1 MKILD
6 VDGFQ
11 KGITEIE
18 ETLSSQKKQAD
29 QMANAIQGVTDLEEA
44 FKGKGGNAIRDFYRS
59 KHLPLLEQYQT
70 FLSDYQTVI
79 KQMNDALQNLEP
91 APDGFMNEAFLENE
105 LEAGLRLAKQTTEQ
119 LTSEANNTIGSV
131 SDIVTLPKIEDE
143 TCVQYVAKAE
153 RGIDQSIEKLYE
165 FDHAQTASLSSLQ
178 GQVDAL
184 EKQIMQLHP
193 AFQKL
198 HAKPVLSIYGGQ
210 KGMPQQLSFSNV
222 GENVNGLINDSGN
235 LGALLEKTKNVLN
248 SKKIQM
254 IMEKTY
260 QIVASLP
267 VWGISRQG
275 VYTWFEKLVLNE
287 NAKVSSKD
295 GDRQHGE
302 NKPKYTGTNQVE
314 NMSTADESNGSEVTI
329 VDNQIQNP
337 NDVQVTKKVQVF
349 DEIEGE
355 IDGFYYVYSNG
366 QIIWEHITRSDQ
378 VFYKE
383 VDEVPESRVGG
394 ARELDSLLDETPLEF
409 LEWINPKGFAMK
421 MGRKGVRFVT
431 KSFVKRVSKKKV
443 KKDKVKDTKKVEGV
457 SKGTDDVGKGAS
469 VADDIFKQG
478 KKVVDKFNIED
489 AYVKP
494 KHLSTTKGNGAKFLG
509 DSKGAAEQILK
520 DSMKNGKV
528 QSITDNGLTK
538 MGKQSYSVTIDAG
551 KTIGTRG
558 ENLIKVVLS
567 EDGGMLSAYPIK

>member
-11 KGITEIE
+11 KGIKEID

-29 QMANAIQGVTDLEEA
+29 QMAKALQGVTDLDEA

-70 FLSDYQTVI
+70 FLSDYQSVI
-79 KQMNDALQNLEP
+79 KQMNDALQKLEP
-91 APDGFMNEAFLENE
+91 APDGFMNEGFLDNE
-105 LEAGLRLAKQTTEQ
+105 LEAGLRLAKQTTVQ

-143 TCVQYVAKAE
+143 TCVQYVDKAE
-153 RGIDQSIEKLYE
+153 REIDQSIEKLYE

-198 HAKPVLSIYGGQ
+198 HAKPILSIYGGQ
-210 KGMPQQLSFSNV
+210 KGMPQQISFSNV
-222 GENVNGLINDSGN
+222 GENVNELINGSGN

-248 SKKIQM
+248 LKKIQM

-267 VWGISRQG
+267 VWGISRRG

-287 NAKVSSKD
+287 NAKVSSD

-302 NKPKYTGTNQVE
+302 NEPKYTGANQVE

-337 NDVQVTKKVQVF
+337 NEVQVTKKVQVF
-349 DEIEGE
+349 DEIEGK

-378 VFYKE
+378 IFYKE

-394 ARELDSLLDETPLEF
+394 ARELDSLLDETPLEI

-421 MGRKGVRFVT
+421 IGRKGVRFVT

-443 KKDKVKDTKKVEGV
+443 KKDKVKGTKKGEGE
-457 SKGTDDVGKGAS
+457 SKE
-469 VADDIFKQG
+469 
-478 KKVVDKFNIED
+478 KVV
-489 AYVKP
+489 
-494 KHLSTTKGNGAKFLG
+494 KG
-509 DSKGAAEQILK
+509 
-520 DSMKNGKV
+520 
-528 QSITDNGLTK
+528 
-538 MGKQSYSVTIDAG
+538 AG
-551 KTIGTRG
+551 KTDVKLDLKTPDTFKNAKINDVEKYLDKTLKGYTKKPLKKGEGFRYYDGKGNSYQINYGYKNASDAVHGGPYFKATIGNEIIRIP
-558 ENLIKVVLS
+558 LIK
-567 EDGGMLSAYPIK
+567 

>member
-1 MKILD
+1 
-6 VDGFQ
+6 
-11 KGITEIE
+11 
-18 ETLSSQKKQAD
+18 
-29 QMANAIQGVTDLEEA
+29 
-44 FKGKGGNAIRDFYRS
+44 
-59 KHLPLLEQYQT
+59 
-70 FLSDYQTVI
+70 
-79 KQMNDALQNLEP
+79 MNDALQNLEP
-91 APDGFMNEAFLENE
+91 APDGFMNEGFLENE

-119 LTSEANNTIGSV
+119 LTSDANNTIRSV

-143 TCVQYVAKAE
+143 NCVQYVVKAE
-153 RGIDQSIEKLYE
+153 KEIDQSIEKLYE
-165 FDHAQTASLSSLQ
+165 FDHAQTTSISSLQ

-193 AFQKL
+193 ALQKL

-210 KGMPQQLSFSNV
+210 KGMHQQLSFSNV
-222 GENVNGLINDSGN
+222 GGNVNALISDSGN

-248 SKKIQM
+248 SEKIQM

-302 NKPKYTGTNQVE
+302 NEPKYTGANQVE
-314 NMSTADESNGSEVTI
+314 NMSSADESNGSEVTI

-349 DEIEGE
+349 DEIEGK

-409 LEWINPKGFAMK
+409 LEWVNPKGIATK
-421 MGRKGVRFVT
+421 IARGGIKFVT
-431 KSFVKRVSKKKV
+431 KTFVKRVSKKKV
-443 KKDKVKDTKKVEGV
+443 KKKKKVKGTKDFQWTGKNFSQLGKNMSPNEMITKLEKSGWKKTVEPG
-457 SKGTDDVGKGAS
+457 
-469 VADDIFKQG
+469 G
-478 KKVVDKFNIED
+478 KKSGPATILTDPSTGTKVRIHAEPGGGTPYFRVQNKGGGYLDNNGVFPSNATRQELRDATHFNFE
-489 AYVKP
+489 K
-494 KHLSTTKGNGAKFLG
+494 
-509 DSKGAAEQILK
+509 
-520 DSMKNGKV
+520 
-528 QSITDNGLTK
+528 
-538 MGKQSYSVTIDAG
+538 
-551 KTIGTRG
+551 
-558 ENLIKVVLS
+558 
-567 EDGGMLSAYPIK
+567 

>member
-11 KGITEIE
+11 KGIKEIE

-29 QMANAIQGVTDLEEA
+29 QIAKAIQGITDLDEA

-70 FLSDYQTVI
+70 FLSDYQFVI

-91 APDGFMNEAFLENE
+91 APDGFMNEGFLENE

-153 RGIDQSIEKLYE
+153 REIDQSIEKLYE

-184 EKQIMQLHP
+184 EKQIMQLYP

-210 KGMPQQLSFSNV
+210 EGMPQQLSFSNV
-222 GENVNGLINDSGN
+222 GKNVNGLISDSGN

-248 SKKIQM
+248 SEKIQM

-275 VYTWFEKLVLNE
+275 VYTWFEKLILNE

-302 NKPKYTGTNQVE
+302 NEPKYTGANQVE

-337 NDVQVTKKVQVF
+337 NDVQVTKTVQVF
-349 DEIEGE
+349 DEIEGK
-355 IDGFYYVYSNG
+355 IDGFYHVYSNG

-409 LEWINPKGFAMK
+409 LEWVNPKGIATK
-421 MGRKGVRFVT
+421 IARGGIKFVT
-431 KSFVKRVSKKKV
+431 KTFVKNVSKKKV
-443 KKDKVKDTKKVEGV
+443 KKEKKKTVEGTKKVEG
-457 SKGTDDVGKGAS
+457 
-469 VADDIFKQG
+469 
-478 KKVVDKFNIED
+478 
-489 AYVKP
+489 
-494 KHLSTTKGNGAKFLG
+494 
-509 DSKGAAEQILK
+509 DSKGKGKKDAVNVTRAQQRNLETLDNIVKKHLTDKDFSGTLRDLKGNPVPKPGGGYWNHLQEMK
-520 DSMKNGKV
+520 DSYKGLVKIRKGLEGSLKNPNLDASTRKV
-528 QSITDNGLTK
+528 LQNGLDK
-538 MGKQSYSVTIDAG
+538 ANK
-551 KTIGTRG
+551 
-558 ENLIKVVLS
+558 NIKKI
-567 EDGGMLSAYPIK
+567 EDLFEPFGGI

>member
-11 KGITEIE
+11 KGIKEIE
-18 ETLSSQKKQAD
+18 ETLSSQKKKAEQIEKS
-29 QMANAIQGVTDLEEA
+29 IQGVTDLDEA

-59 KHLPLLEQYQT
+59 KHLPLLDQYQT
-70 FLSDYQTVI
+70 FLSDYQAVI
-79 KQMNDALQNLEP
+79 KQMNEALHNLEP
-91 APDGFMNEAFLENE
+91 APDGFMNEGFLENE

-165 FDHAQTASLSSLQ
+165 FDHAQTASLSALQ
-178 GQVDAL
+178 EQVDAL

-210 KGMPQQLSFSNV
+210 EGMPQQLSFSNV
-222 GENVNGLINDSGN
+222 GKNVNGLINDSGN

-260 QIVASLP
+260 QIVASFP

-295 GDRQHGE
+295 GDRQNGGNE
-302 NKPKYTGTNQVE
+302 PKYTGSNQVE

-349 DEIEGE
+349 DEIEGK

-443 KKDKVKDTKKVEGV
+443 KKDKVK
-457 SKGTDDVGKGAS
+457 GTDDVGKGAS

-494 KHLSTTKGNGAKFLG
+494 KHLSTTKGNGAKLLG